1 MNRHPA
7 LLVVAHG
14 SRDPRSAATVRDLVG
29 VLRGKAP
36 ELDVRESFLDL
47 SSPRTDEALLR
58 LHDEGHRHVV
68 AVPLLLGSAYHAR
81 VDLPAIVADVTARS
95 PHLRV
100 TVASVLG
107 PDPALQAVALDRV
120 TEAGAAPDDPEL
132 GLVLAAVG
140 SSHASANAVVGELAR
155 EWQERH
161 ACLVTP
167 AFASATRPDVRS
179 ALVALR
185 ARGARRFAVA
195 SWFLA
200 PGLLP
205 DRVARLA
212 NEAEPGVLIA
222 APLGADTRVADVV
235 LRRYA
240 VSAGCERVSAVLER
254 VSAVPVRGVG
264 TPCGDLGTVS
274 ANTRT

>member
-1 MNRHPA
+1 M
-7 LLVVAHG
+7 VAHG

-29 VLRGKAP
+29 VLRGMAP

-47 SSPRTDEALLR
+47 SRPWTGDVLAR
-58 LHDEGHRHVV
+58 LHGEGHRHVV

-81 VDLPAIVADVTARS
+81 VDLPAIVAGVTARL
-95 PHLRV
+95 PHLHV
-100 TVASVLG
+100 TVADVLG
-107 PDPALQAVALDRV
+107 PDPALRAVALDRL
-120 TEAGAAPDDPEL
+120 TEAGADLDDPEL

-140 SSHASANAVVGELAR
+140 SSHAPANTVVEDLAR
-155 EWQERH
+155 EWQGRH
-161 ACLVTP
+161 GRPVTP
-167 AFASATRPDVRS
+167 AFASATQPDVPS

-212 NEAEPGVLIA
+212 EQADRDVLIA
-222 APLGADTRVADVV
+222 APLGADVRVADVV

-240 VSAGCERVSAVLER
+240 DALAAPRAVRRSA
-254 VSAVPVRGVG
+254 
-264 TPCGDLGTVS
+264 
-274 ANTRT
+274 